1 MACVFLTSYGI
12 FLFIFVF
19 FYIYGSNF
27 SDFLLILS
35 TLLNLDAEK
44 VLLKIILISC
54 LSMDFMLMGTGSGTG
69 KDM

>member
-54 LSMDFMLMGTGSGTG
+54 LSMDFMLI
-69 KDM
+69 